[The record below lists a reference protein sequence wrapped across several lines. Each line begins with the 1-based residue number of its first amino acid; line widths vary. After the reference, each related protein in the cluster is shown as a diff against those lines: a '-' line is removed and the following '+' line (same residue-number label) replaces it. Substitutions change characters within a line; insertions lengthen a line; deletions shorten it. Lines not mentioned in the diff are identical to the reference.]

1 MTTSDYTKAMKQI
14 QHKGVKLARY
24 MKNCTPKKRTY
35 GAVTRKCRRCGQSNA
50 HIRKYGLH
58 YCRHCFRDIATKIG
72 FRQYS

>member
-14 QHKGVKLARY
+14 EGKPVKLARY
-24 MKNCTPKKRTY
+24 LKNCSPKKRNF
-35 GAVTRKCRRCGQSNA
+35 GAGIRKCRRCGQTSA

-58 YCRHCFRDIATKIG
+58 YCRHCFRDIANEIG